1 MARRRRGIF
10 GRRRKNRYGKGSRK
24 NSSNTSSNPLVR
36 RGPFGRRR
44 RKNPPTNVPQKKG
57 GIFRK
62 LRERRKARRAGR
74 IMGTFG
80 LDITNPINNQTNPK
94 LSVNELGLKSNL
106 PQVSLSDRPKNLN
119 EVELQKDIVTK
130 LDEGTQDTETVDIL
144 DRGIDLVINVVDEVS
159 VTTPDIRSIEYPKVV
174 RGADFVGYDVDFIIK
189 WDSIHAN
196 YVKLFVG
203 NSTDFVQLAV
213 KGTQSFNVKDL
224 IERYNVEVF
233 EDGDK
238 VKIPLKLIPINE
250 EGKEVVEG
258 LTEEVPILFDK
269 GDLNIPRQLAINR
282 FAEGFISQFSN
293 CEFDES
299 NYLTHLLHLGDGD
312 NKVITTWLGSE
323 DSLILKLYEPLPAA
337 VTTNQKVWITKI
349 QSKPIIDTINLVGDG
364 ADYCPPLQGPNFTL
378 EVDSG
383 IGYQMYDD
391 LLASGSTT
399 NTDLIRK
406 YVTKVGIDTEK
417 LNIQYAT
424 GSNFDFDNFVHFGSA
439 EERIKN
445 FWYKVE
451 LLESYQDKYTELT
464 NTEIEL
470 GYVLAE
476 GVGQDGYVIIAEND
490 DNLQLDGTTLTAVTA
505 IQSQKQLDNIN
516 NLIGTFDGFEYY
528 LYTSTSDIAYPKTGG
543 SIRRSTDSL
552 SLAWYN
558 SAVTDASLFDKNNVD
573 YLNNNLP
580 EFIKEDYQNED
591 FLLFMDM
598 LGHHFDVIWVYINGL
613 NNLRKPEHKSDLG
626 FSNDLV
632 YSLLESLGW
641 EGKKAYDSQHLWE
654 YALGQYKD
662 GTQKYQQSLKSA
674 NEEIWRRVINN
685 LPYLLKHKGT
695 SRSLKAVM
703 ACYGVPQSLLT
714 IMEFGGP
721 TDPTDG
727 GTQPFTFED
736 RTSALVF
743 AGSQNITLPWKE
755 STLNGGGDSIETIEM
770 NVRLDESENTN
781 LVHGISSGIKYFELE
796 AVQTTGSF
804 GKIKFSVS
812 ASSDVYSLETAERSL
827 FDNKYKTIA
836 VTKDTNNS
844 TSSINLYL
852 KESVNDRL
860 LIDLGTSLTIEE
872 DLLWDT
878 SDDLLVASESKITL
892 DEFRIWKDSLD
903 NNIIK
908 THAKQPDSIA
918 GNNYTASSE
927 DMLVR
932 FDFEY
937 PQNRFESSSILNV
950 AISNEYSLPTASLN
964 NFSNETTY
972 PYNHEVYE
980 RSVTAQV
987 PSLGFNSA
995 DKIRFESQTLVSD
1008 LSHKVRATKKSLD
1021 RAPIDSSRLGLFF
1034 SPMKELNMDIIKS
1047 FGNFNID
1054 NYIGAPADE
1063 YKDEYTELKQV
1074 RDYYFQRLN
1083 RDIYEYIRL
1092 IRYIDKSLFDVLE
1105 DLVPARAKVSKGLL
1119 IEPHY
1124 LERSKTKWKKAT
1136 SVRGDY
1142 DMLVDAEGDIEIS
1155 GDNNQFNTTLDA
1167 ESDVNLSHQYDNYDA
1182 IINEED
1188 EVVLISTN
1196 PQYDSSIDVDEDT
1209 NLVGNYPTYLSEII
1223 VPDGSKVEA
1232 LVEGDSFQ
1240 QVGMDPNS
1248 LANAGFGLY
1257 APIAGTGSLDT
1268 IDIKGNV
1275 TSSRKLIFKTKEEY
1289 IERIS
1294 VQTKGYPAT
1303 SNNEQVEYE
1312 LQDVTKTRS
1321 KVTILPIGSTPPS
1334 VGNEITEVIPLNGY
1348 FPTHYR
1354 YKNNLSQGLR
1364 NSFFEGSKQSAD
1376 TTPDGLSPVETFTTN
1391 PNILRV
1397 ADTGRGSGE
1406 PILEVD

>member
-1 MARRRRGIF
+1 MAKKYRRNIIGIS
-10 GRRRKNRYGKGSRK
+10 KNGLGSKKSSVSKGK
-24 NSSNTSSNPLVR
+24 P
-36 RGPFGRRR
+36 
-44 RKNPPTNVPQKKG
+44 
-57 GIFRK
+57 
-62 LRERRKARRAGR
+62 
-74 IMGTFG
+74 
-80 LDITNPINNQTNPK
+80 ITKPVTKINNPTKSTNK
-94 LSVNELGLKSNL
+94 LGLKTNTRKPLIPEEKIISRIE
-106 PQVSLSDRPKNLN
+106 DRL
-119 EVELQKDIVTK
+119 DIVTK
-130 LDEGTQDTETVDIL
+130 LDEGITDSETTNIF
-144 DRGIDLVINVVDEVS
+144 DRVIGLTINVVDEVS
-159 VTTPDIRSIEYPKVV
+159 VKVPDIRSITYPKLVK
-174 RGADFVGYDVDFIIK
+174 GADFIGYDVDFQISFNSVHASYIK
-189 WDSIHAN
+189 VFI
-196 YVKLFVG
+196 G
-203 NSTDFVQLAV
+203 NSTDFIRVSPNDSRDRPGITSGIKKRKPSRNKSVVTL
-213 KGTQSFNVKDL
+213 NVKDL

-233 EDGDK
+233 DEGDK
-238 VKIPLKLIPINE
+238 VKIPIRLIPVNE
-250 EGKEVVEG
+250 DSKEVVEG
-258 LTEEVPILFDK
+258 KVERIPIIFDK
-269 GDLNIPRQLAINR
+269 GDFNIPRQVAINR
-282 FAEGFISQFSN
+282 LAEGFISQFSN
-293 CEFDES
+293 CQFDES
-299 NYLTHLLHLGDGD
+299 NYLTNLLHLGDG
-312 NKVITTWLGSE
+312 NNQVITTWVGSE
-323 DSLILKLYEPLPAA
+323 NSLILKLYEPLPANI
-337 VTTNQKVWITKI
+337 TTNQKVWITKI
-349 QSKPIIDTINLVGDG
+349 QSKPIIDTISLVGDG
-364 ADYCPPLQGPNFTL
+364 DLSCPPLQGPNFSL
-378 EVDSG
+378 EVDTG
-383 IGYQMYDD
+383 LGYQVYDD
-391 LLASGSTT
+391 LLASGSVT
-399 NTDLIRK
+399 NTSLIQK
-406 YVTKVGIDTEK
+406 YITNTGIDTEK

-451 LLESYQDKYTELT
+451 LLESYQAKYTQLT
-464 NTEIEL
+464 TTEIEL
-470 GYVLAE
+470 GFILAE
-476 GVGQDGYVIIAEND
+476 GSGQDGYVIITED
-490 DNLQLDGTTLTAVTA
+490 GDNLQLDGSTISAVTA
-505 IQSQKQLDNIN
+505 VESTKQLDNIN
-516 NLIGTFDGFEYY
+516 NLIGSFDGFENY
-528 LYTSTSDIAYPKTGG
+528 LYTSTSDIGYPKSGN
-543 SIRRSTDSL
+543 SILPSTDSL

-580 EFIKEDYQNED
+580 EFIREDYQNED
-591 FLLFMDM
+591 FMLFMDM

-613 NNLRKPEHKSDLG
+613 NNLRNPEHKSDLG

-641 EGKKAYDSQHLWE
+641 EGRKAYDSQNLWE
-654 YALGQYKD
+654 YALGQYRD
-662 GTQKYQQSLKSA
+662 GTQKYGRSLKDA

-743 AGSQNITLPWKE
+743 AGSQNINLPWKGAE
-755 STLNGGGDSIETIEM
+755 ADYSPKTVEM
-770 NVRLDESENTN
+770 NVKFNESVKHS
-781 LVHGISSGIKYFELE
+781 LVKSTDGANITYFELE
-796 AVQTTGSF
+796 AIPTTGSF

-812 ASSDVYSLETAERSL
+812 SSSDIHSLEIPESKI
-827 FDNKYKTIA
+827 FDGKYKTIA
-836 VTKDTNNS
+836 ITHDINGG
-844 TSSINLYL
+844 TSNLNLYL
-852 KESVNDRL
+852 KESINDRL
-860 LIDLGTSLTIEE
+860 IINKKTSTNVNQTLEWGTG
-872 DLLWDT
+872 DT
-878 SDDLLVASESKITL
+878 LLVASSSRLSL
-892 DEFRIWKDSLD
+892 DEFRVWKDSLD
-903 NNIIK
+903 DNII
-908 THAKQPDSIA
+908 TNHTKQPDSIA

-950 AISNEYSLPTASLN
+950 AISNEYGMASGTLN
-964 NFSNETTY
+964 NFTNQSTY

-987 PSLGFNSA
+987 PSLGFNQA

-1008 LSHKVRATKKSLD
+1008 LSYKVRATKKSLD
-1021 RAPIDSSRLGLFF
+1021 RAPVDSSRLGLFF
-1034 SPMKELNMDIIKS
+1034 SPIKELNMDIIKS

-1054 NYIGAPADE
+1054 NYIGAPEDE
-1063 YKDEYTELKQV
+1063 YKDEYTELKDV

-1124 LERSKTKWKKAT
+1124 LERSKTKWKKPISELESGNVIGEYQSNVIVASIEEKKDVYLEST
-1136 SVRGDY
+1136 YTKVEANVDGDT
-1142 DMLVDAEGDIEIS
+1142 D
-1155 GDNNQFNTTLDA
+1155 T
-1167 ESDVNLSHQYDNYDA
+1167 NLSYQYDNYDA
-1182 IINEED
+1182 NVD
-1188 EVVLISTN
+1188 GDTDVNLVSTN
-1196 PQYDSSIDVDEDT
+1196 PQYDSIIDVEDDT
-1209 NLVGNYPTYLSEII
+1209 NLVGNYPTYNSEIV
-1223 VPDGSKVEA
+1223 VPDGSKADAFVIENT
-1232 LVEGDSFQ
+1232 FQ
-1240 QVGMDPNS
+1240 QIGMDPNS
-1248 LANAGFGLY
+1248 LSNAGFGLY
-1257 APIAGTGSLDT
+1257 APTSATSSVDT

-1275 TSSRKLIFKTKEEY
+1275 TSSRKLVFKTKEEY

-1312 LQDVTKTRS
+1312 LQDVTKYRS

-1354 YKNNLSQGLR
+1354 YKNNLSQGLK
-1364 NSFFEGSKQSAD
+1364 NSFFEGSKQTST
-1376 TTPDGLSPVETFTTN
+1376 TTPDGLGPVEIFTTN

>member
-1 MARRRRGIF
+1 MAKRRRRGLF
-10 GRRRKNRYGKGSRK
+10 RKKLELGSKKSSVSKGKPITK
-24 NSSNTSSNPLVR
+24 PVTKVNN
-36 RGPFGRRR
+36 
-44 RKNPPTNVPQKKG
+44 PTNS
-57 GIFRK
+57 
-62 LRERRKARRAGR
+62 
-74 IMGTFG
+74 
-80 LDITNPINNQTNPK
+80 TNK
-94 LSVNELGLKSNL
+94 LGLKTNTRIIPEEKIISRIE
-106 PQVSLSDRPKNLN
+106 DRL
-119 EVELQKDIVTK
+119 DIVTK
-130 LDEGTQDTETVDIL
+130 LDEGITDSETTNIF
-144 DRGIDLVINVVDEVS
+144 DRVIGLTINVVDEVS
-159 VTTPDIRSIEYPKVV
+159 VKVPDIRSITYPKLV
-174 RGADFVGYDVDFIIK
+174 RGADFIGYDVDFQI
-189 WDSIHAN
+189 SFNSVHAS
-196 YVKLFVG
+196 YIKLFIG
-203 NSTDFVQLAV
+203 NSTDFIRVSPNDSRDRPGITPGSKKRRPSRNKSVVTL
-213 KGTQSFNVKDL
+213 NVKDL
-224 IERYNVEVF
+224 IERYNVELF
-233 EDGDK
+233 DEGDK
-238 VKIPLKLIPINE
+238 VKIPIRLIPVNE
-250 EGKEVVEG
+250 DSREVVEG
-258 LTEEVPILFDK
+258 KVERIPIVFDK
-269 GDLNIPRQLAINR
+269 GDFNIPRQVAINR
-282 FAEGFISQFSN
+282 LAEGFISQFSN
-293 CEFDES
+293 CQFDES
-299 NYLTHLLHLGDGD
+299 NYLTNLLHLGDG
-312 NKVITTWLGSE
+312 NNQVITTWVGSE
-323 DSLILKLYEPLPAA
+323 NSLILKLYEPLPANI
-337 VTTNQKVWITKI
+337 TTNQKVWITKI

-364 ADYCPPLQGPNFTL
+364 DLSCPPLQGPNFSL
-378 EVDSG
+378 EVDTG
-383 IGYQMYDD
+383 LGYQVYDD
-391 LLASGSTT
+391 LLASGSVT
-399 NTDLIRK
+399 NTSLIQK
-406 YVTKVGIDTEK
+406 YVTNTGIDTEK

-451 LLESYQDKYTELT
+451 LLESYQSKYIQLT
-464 NTEIEL
+464 TTEIEL
-470 GYVLAE
+470 GFILAE
-476 GVGQDGYVIIAEND
+476 GSGQDGYVIITED
-490 DNLQLDGTTLTAVTA
+490 GDNLQLDGSTISAVTA
-505 IQSQKQLDNIN
+505 VESTKQLDNIN
-516 NLIGTFDGFEYY
+516 NLIGSFDGFENY
-528 LYTSTSDIAYPKTGG
+528 LYTSTSDIGYPKSGN
-543 SIRRSTDSL
+543 SILPSTDSL
-552 SLAWYN
+552 SIAWYN

-580 EFIKEDYQNED
+580 EFIREDYQNED
-591 FLLFMDM
+591 FMLFMDM

-641 EGKKAYDSQHLWE
+641 EGKKAYDSQNLWE
-654 YALGQYKD
+654 YALGQYRD
-662 GTQKYQQSLKSA
+662 GTQKYGRSLKDA

-743 AGSQNITLPWKE
+743 DGSQNIELPW
-755 STLNGGGDSIETIEM
+755 NGSVLDADNSDITMEM
-770 NVRLDESENTN
+770 NVKFNESANHN
-781 LVHGISSGIKYFELE
+781 LIKSVDGTGTYFELE
-796 AVQTTGSF
+796 AIQTTGSF

-812 ASSDVYSLETAERSL
+812 SSSDVYSLEIPESKI
-827 FDNKYKTIA
+827 FDGKYKTIA
-836 VTKDTNNS
+836 VTKDVDTNS
-844 TSSINLYL
+844 SSSINLYL
-852 KESVNDRL
+852 KESSNDRL
-860 LIDLGTSLTIEE
+860 IINKNVSLFTSASL
-872 DLLWDT
+872 DWAT
-878 SDDLLVASESKITL
+878 SNILLVASSSKLSL
-892 DEFRIWKDSLD
+892 DEFRVWTDALD
-903 NNIIK
+903 DNII
-908 THAKQPDSIA
+908 TNHTKQPDSIA

-950 AISNEYSLPTASLN
+950 AISNEYGMASGTLN
-964 NFSNETTY
+964 NFTNQSTY

-987 PSLGFNSA
+987 PSLGFNQA

-1008 LSHKVRATKKSLD
+1008 LSYKVRATKKSLD
-1021 RAPIDSSRLGLFF
+1021 RAPVDSSRLGLFF
-1034 SPMKELNMDIIKS
+1034 SPIKELNMDIIKS

-1054 NYIGAPADE
+1054 NYIGAPEDE
-1063 YKDEYTELKQV
+1063 YKDEYAELKDV

-1124 LERSKTKWKKAT
+1124 LERSKTKWKKPT
-1136 SVRGDY
+1136 SVKRDY
-1142 DMLVDAEGDIEIS
+1142 DTILNVEEDVNVK
-1155 GDNNQFNTTLDA
+1155 GDNSQFEANVDGDTDT
-1167 ESDVNLSHQYDNYDA
+1167 NLSYQYDNYDA
-1182 IINEED
+1182 NVD
-1188 EVVLISTN
+1188 GDTDVNLVSTN
-1196 PQYDSSIDVDEDT
+1196 PQYDSIIDVEDDT
-1209 NLVGNYPTYLSEII
+1209 NLVGNYPTYNSEIV
-1223 VPDGSKVEA
+1223 VPDGSKADAFVIENT
-1232 LVEGDSFQ
+1232 FQ
-1240 QVGMDPNS
+1240 QIGMDPNS
-1248 LANAGFGLY
+1248 LSNAGFGLY
-1257 APIAGTGSLDT
+1257 APTSATSSVDT

-1275 TSSRKLIFKTKEEY
+1275 TSSRKLVFKTNEEY

-1312 LQDVTKTRS
+1312 LQDVTKYRS

-1354 YKNNLSQGLR
+1354 YKNNLSQGLK
-1364 NSFFEGSKQSAD
+1364 NSFFEGSKQTLT
-1376 TTPDGLSPVETFTTN
+1376 TTPDGLGPVEIFTTN

>member
-1 MARRRRGIF
+1 MAK
-10 GRRRKNRYGKGSRK
+10 RRKGGMFRIKKLELGSKKSSVSKANPITKPVTKVNFPTKPK
-24 NSSNTSSNPLVR
+24 N
-36 RGPFGRRR
+36 
-44 RKNPPTNVPQKKG
+44 
-57 GIFRK
+57 K
-62 LRERRKARRAGR
+62 L
-74 IMGTFG
+74 G
-80 LDITNPINNQTNPK
+80 LDVVKPVKGDVSRIEDK
-94 LSVNELGLKSNL
+94 L
-106 PQVSLSDRPKNLN
+106 
-119 EVELQKDIVTK
+119 DIVTK
-130 LDEGTQDTETVDIL
+130 LDEGITDSETTNIF
-144 DRGIDLVINVVDEVS
+144 DRVIGLTINVVDEVS
-159 VTTPDIRSIEYPKVV
+159 IKVPDIRSIRYPKLVK
-174 RGADFVGYDVDFIIK
+174 GADFIGYDVDFQI
-189 WDSIHAN
+189 SFNSVHAS
-196 YVKLFVG
+196 YIKLFIG
-203 NSTDFVQLAV
+203 KSTDFIKVSPNDSRDRPGITSGIKKRKPSRNKSVVTL
-213 KGTQSFNVKDL
+213 NVKDL

-233 EDGDK
+233 DEGDK
-238 VKIPLKLIPINE
+238 VKIPIRLIPVNE
-250 EGKEVVEG
+250 EGREVVEG
-258 LTEEVPILFDK
+258 KVEKIPIVFDK
-269 GDLNIPRQLAINR
+269 GDFNIPRQVAINR
-282 FAEGFISQFSN
+282 LAEGFISQFSN

-299 NYLTHLLHLGDGD
+299 NYLTNLLHLGDG
-312 NKVITTWLGSE
+312 NNQVITTWMGSE
-323 DSLILKLYEPLPAA
+323 NSLILKLYEPLPANI
-337 VTTNQKVWITKI
+337 TTNQKVWITKI

-364 ADYCPPLQGPNFTL
+364 DGYCPPLKGPNFSL

-383 IGYQMYDD
+383 IGYQVYDD
-391 LLASGSTT
+391 LLASGSVT
-399 NTDLIRK
+399 NTSLIQK
-406 YVTKVGIDTEK
+406 YITNTGIDTEK

-445 FWYKVE
+445 FWYKIE
-451 LLESYQDKYTELT
+451 LLESYQAKYTQLT
-464 NTEIEL
+464 TTEIEL
-470 GYVLAE
+470 GFVLAE
-476 GVGQDGYVIIAEND
+476 GAGQDGYVIIDESG
-490 DNLQLDGTTLTAVTA
+490 DNLQLDGTSVTAVTA
-505 IQSQKQLDNIN
+505 IESTKQLDNIN
-516 NLIGTFDGFEYY
+516 NLIGSFDGFENY
-528 LYTSTSDIAYPKTGG
+528 LYTSTSDIGYPKSGN
-543 SIRRSTDSL
+543 SILPSTDSL
-552 SLAWYN
+552 SIAWYN
-558 SAVTDASLFDKNNVD
+558 SAVTDSSLFDKNNVD

-580 EFIKEDYQNED
+580 EFIREDYQNED
-591 FLLFMDM
+591 FMLFMDM
-598 LGHHFDVIWVYINGL
+598 LGHHFDVIWIYINGL

-641 EGKKAYDSQHLWE
+641 EGKKAYDSQNLWE

-662 GTQKYQQSLKSA
+662 GTQKYGRSLKDA

-743 AGSQNITLPWKE
+743 AGSQNIELPW
-755 STLNGGGDSIETIEM
+755 NGSILDADNGDITMEM
-770 NVRLDESENTN
+770 NVKFNESVNHN
-781 LVHGISSGIKYFELE
+781 LIKSTDGTDTYFELE
-796 AVQTTGSF
+796 AIPTTGSF

-812 ASSDVYSLETAERSL
+812 SSSDIHSLEIPESKI
-827 FDNKYKTIA
+827 FDGKYKTIA
-836 VTKDTNNS
+836 VTKDVDTNS
-844 TSSINLYL
+844 SSSINLYL
-852 KESVNDRL
+852 KESSNDRL
-860 LIDLGTSLTIEE
+860 IINKNVSLFTSASL
-872 DLLWDT
+872 DWAT
-878 SDDLLVASESKITL
+878 SNILLVASSSKVSL

-903 NNIIK
+903 DNVIT
-908 THAKQPDSIA
+908 THTKQPDSIT

-950 AISNEYSLPTASLN
+950 AISNEYGMASGTLN
-964 NFSNETTY
+964 NFTNQSTY

-987 PSLGFNSA
+987 PSLGFNQA
-995 DKIRFESQTLVSD
+995 DKIRFETQTLVGD

-1021 RAPIDSSRLGLFF
+1021 RAPVDSSRLGLFF
-1034 SPMKELNMDIIKS
+1034 SPIKELNMDIIKS

-1063 YKDEYTELKQV
+1063 YKDEYTELKSL

-1124 LERSKTKWKKAT
+1124 LERSKTKWKKPT
-1136 SVRGDY
+1136 SEKRDY
-1142 DMLVDAEGDIEIS
+1142 DTTLDIEEDVTLK
-1155 GDNNQFNTTLDA
+1155 GENNQFEANIDG
-1167 ESDVNLSHQYDNYDA
+1167 ESETNLSYQYDNYDA
-1182 IINEED
+1182 NVD
-1188 EVVLISTN
+1188 GDTDVNLVSTN
-1196 PQYDSSIDVDEDT
+1196 PQYDSIIDVEDDT
-1209 NLVGNYPTYLSEII
+1209 KLVGNYPTYVSEIV
-1223 VPDGSKVEA
+1223 VPDGSRAEA
-1232 LVEGDSFQ
+1232 LVDTTTFQ
-1240 QVGMDPNS
+1240 QIGMDESS

-1257 APIAGTGSLDT
+1257 APLSGTGSYSN
-1268 IDIKGNV
+1268 IDIKGNLY
-1275 TSSRKLIFKTKEEY
+1275 SSRKLIFKTKEQY
-1289 IERIS
+1289 IEKIS

-1312 LQDVTKTRS
+1312 LQDVTKYRN

-1334 VGNEITEVIPLNGY
+1334 VGNDVTEVIPLNGY

-1354 YKNNLSQGLR
+1354 YKNNLSQGLKD
-1364 NSFFEGSKQSAD
+1364 SFFIGSKQTST
-1376 TTPDGLSPVETFTTN
+1376 TTPDGLGPVETFTTN